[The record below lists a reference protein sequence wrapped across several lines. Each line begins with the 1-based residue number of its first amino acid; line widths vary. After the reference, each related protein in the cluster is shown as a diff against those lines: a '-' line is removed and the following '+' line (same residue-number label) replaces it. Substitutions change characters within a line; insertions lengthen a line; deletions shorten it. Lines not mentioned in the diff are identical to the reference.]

1 MGLEAHSQDARP
13 EMAYRSQAW
22 YGAYM
27 AALFEADVAR
37 IAQQIRVAE
46 HLIVSRE
53 VELFASRDDSE
64 RHALNNALLA
74 LRALAICRK
83 ITPS

>member
-1 MGLEAHSQDARP
+1 
-13 EMAYRSQAW
+13 
-22 YGAYM
+22 M